1 MSRTKRHSVRAPRSR
16 GFTLAEVMIASTLGA
31 IVLAA
36 ILSTFL
42 MLGRSG
48 YNAANYSMM
57 EAEARRA
64 IERFSN
70 EARMASNITWTSESS
85 VTLRVVTGSSTELV
99 TYAYD
104 NGTSGATAKC
114 FYRKLGNASS
124 TSTPLILVRN
134 VSEFA
139 FRRYKVVT
147 VVSTGTSPATVT
159 VVASPANNDL
169 ETKQIQI
176 TLRSVRT
183 GVTTV
188 AATNAVLSARIVLR
202 NKPVST

>member
-1 MSRTKRHSVRAPRSR
+1 MSRTKRAPRRHGSAG
-16 GFTLAEVMIASTLGA
+16 GFTLVEMMIGSALASF
-31 IVLAA
+31 ILAG
-36 ILSTFL
+36 ILTAFL

-57 EAEARRA
+57 EAESRRA
-64 IERFSN
+64 LEMFSQ
-70 EARMASNITWTSESS
+70 EARQANNITWNSSSS
-85 VTLRVVTGSSTELV
+85 VTLRVVTSSGTQLI

-104 NGTSGATAKC
+104 SGSSGATAKC

-124 TSTPLILVRN
+124 TATPLILVRN
-134 VSEFA
+134 VNDFA
-139 FRRYKVVT
+139 FRRYKVVNGVDYT
-147 VVSTGTSPATVT
+147 
-159 VVASPANNDL
+159 ANNDL

-188 AATNAVLSARIVLR
+188 AATNAVLSARVVLR